1 MKVKRAYRF
10 RFYPSEE
17 QKQILAQTFGCVRF
31 SYNRMLR
38 IRTDAW
44 YNEQKRIGYH
54 ETSALL
60 TELKKQ
66 EDTKFLNEVSCIPV
80 QQSLRHLQAAFNN
93 FFAKKAKYP
102 NFKKKDAKQSAEYTT
117 SGFKWDG
124 LVLRIAKMN
133 EPLKIRFS
141 RELPKAAKITTVTVS
156 KDCSG
161 RYFVSMLC
169 DDCVAPKSPVTNKVG
184 IDLGLSHFAVL
195 SSGEKIDAPKFFR
208 KHEIR
213 LATLQKR
220 LAKKKKGSNNREKAK
235 LKVAKIHAKITDSR
249 KDFLHKLSTRIVNE
263 NQVICVET
271 LSVKNMQRNRCLSKS
286 ISDAGWSEFV
296 KQLEYKSLWS
306 GRQLVGVDKWYPSS
320 KRCNRCGYTMSK
332 LPLHIREWKCPEC
345 ETLHDR
351 DENASR
357 NILAAGIAVLACGEA
372 VSPSITC

>member
-1 MKVKRAYRF
+1 MQVKIAYKY

-31 SYNRMLR
+31 VYNHMLR
-38 IRTDAW
+38 IRTDSW
-44 YNEQKRIGYH
+44 CNEQKRINYH

-60 TELKKQ
+60 TLLKKQ
-66 EDTKFLNEVSCIPV
+66 EDTKFLNEVSCVPV
-80 QQSLRHLQAAFNN
+80 QQSLRHLQTGFNN
-93 FFAKKAKYP
+93 FFAKRTKYP
-102 NFKKKDAKQSAEYTT
+102 NFKKRNSKQSAEYTA

-124 LVLRIAKMN
+124 SVLRIAKMR

-141 RELPKAAKITTVTVS
+141 REIPKGAKVSTVTIS

-169 DDCVAPKSPVTNKVG
+169 DDCVAPKSPITNKVG

-195 SSGEKIDAPKFFR
+195 SNGEKIDAPKFFR
-208 KHEIR
+208 KHETR
-213 LATLQKR
+213 LVTLQKR
-220 LAKKKKGSNNREKAK
+220 FSKKKKGSNNREKAK
-235 LKVAKIHAKITDSR
+235 LKVARVHAKITDSR

-271 LSVKNMQRNRCLSKS
+271 LSVKNMKRNRRLSKS

-296 KQLEYKSLWS
+296 RQLKYKSLWY
-306 GRQLVGVDKWYPSS
+306 GRQLVSIDKWYPSS
-320 KRCNRCGYTMSK
+320 KLCKCCGYVMSK
-332 LPLHIREWKCPEC
+332 LPLHIREWDCPEC
-345 ETLHDR
+345 KTTHDR

-372 VSPSITC
+372 VSP